1 MPACSLVSLLTH
13 PPPILISLSGCLGV
27 TSRHKKKKRRA
38 RSPITGPTAQLLLL
52 HYWTLDTTGSPD
64 SRLVSPLYHSES
76 LCLFCLRS
84 LFNPHSHS
92 SPPEKLFKVTSANGG
107 DEKIRGSQNPAV
119 SNRGC
124 CSAPL
129 LRRRSDCLCGGEP
142 GSNLWWGFCAGAP
155 PCVPASLLRCYTL
168 EREAKQVQSMPVN
181 NSKDS

>member
-1 MPACSLVSLLTH
+1 MFTQQVLLLPACSLVSLLTH

-27 TSRHKKKKRRA
+27 TSRHKKKRRARSAA

-84 LFNPHSHS
+84 LLNPHSHS

-129 LRRRSDCLCGGEP
+129 LRRRSDCLCGE
-142 GSNLWWGFCAGAP
+142 
-155 PCVPASLLRCYTL
+155 
-168 EREAKQVQSMPVN
+168 
-181 NSKDS
+181 